1 MILAFPLSILGLVA
15 VGISLLMTHRHSA
28 LR

>member
-15 VGISLLMTHRHSA
+15 IGISLLMAHRHSVA
-28 LR
+28 R